1 MKHIPAYDSEG
12 LQDID
17 LISETDS
24 AYIEDLAQ
32 RGEGSFLVEIDEA
45 GSALVVQYRNDQIS
59 AVPGI
64 TSQGAFTP
72 IEDGHGPYPLPS
84 KTVFDLGAL
93 KSALAPVV
101 DAATRKMA
109 ELTAR
114 RRP

>member
-17 LISETDS
+17 LISETVPP
-24 AYIEDLAQ
+24 YLEDLTQ
-32 RGEGSFLVEIDEA
+32 RGGGSFLVEIDDS
-45 GSALVVQYRNDQIS
+45 GSSLVIQYRNDEIS

-64 TSQGAFTP
+64 TSQGTFTP

-84 KTVFDLGAL
+84 KTVTDLGAL

-101 DAATRKMA
+101 DTATRKMA

>member
-17 LISETDS
+17 LISETVLP
-24 AYIEDLAQ
+24 YLEDLTQ
-32 RGEGSFLVEIDEA
+32 GGGESFLVEIDNV
-45 GSALVVQYRNDQIS
+45 GSSLVIQYRNDEIS

-64 TSQGAFTP
+64 TSQGRFTP

-84 KTVFDLGAL
+84 KTVSDLDAL
-93 KSALAPVV
+93 KSALAPVIV
-101 DAATRKMA
+101 AATRKMA
-109 ELTAR
+109 ELAAR